1 MSSQIVTA
9 PDHIPCRDNLLIIN
23 AHTEHLATL
32 VLWLKTVRDQY
43 TIHVWHEGM
52 TETLDWVQKVARQAE
67 VILAHKGNH
76 VPDLLLSEFNDSIV
90 WFGTGTENADLIH
103 YFLKK
108 QELEV

>member
-9 PDHIPCRDNLLIIN
+9 PDHIPCRDNILIIN
-23 AHTEHLATL
+23 AHTEHLTTL
-32 VLWLKTVRDQY
+32 VLWLKTVREEY

-52 TETLDWVQKVARQAE
+52 TETLDWAQKVAGQAE
-67 VILAHKGNH
+67 VILAHNGD
-76 VPDLLLSEFNDSIV
+76 PIPESLLSLFKDNIV
-90 WFGTGTENADLIH
+90 WFGSGTENHDLIH